1 MKNITLIFTLLL
13 GLVLFSWGS
22 QAATYNY
29 KNYWDQSGWV
39 TGDGKSSFK
48 LLQKENLVLP
58 GVIAASVT
66 VTKNNT
72 ESITTVLS
80 VLKKSTSIEKWS
92 VEKLDGLDLYEAIQK
107 SSGTLYRVVHNKQT
121 NEFSIASVK
130 TRYLL
135 PSYLEAHLWQVELLT
150 HKKASGKKSA
160 FFSLLIPEAAAQV
173 SAYFKNPSVV
183 VSNAINST
191 GSQIQTSLGSIG
203 NRSVSVTGQLDSLA
217 SSANRIAGAGNN
229 MAGSVKDV
237 AGSVNKVGA
246 GLNGLAT
253 SGNNIASGL
262 NNAATAGNNVAASFN
277 NGAKTLDN
285 ALSSKNI
292 ARVSAVAGTVFGL
305 TTALSS
311 MATHFLV
318 NGGYEV
324 LRTFYYEAAGEF
336 KPEEKERR
344 LAKFKSSLETFE
356 KLSPQMMELENK
368 VSVLAMLMN
377 YSAQSTSENIL
388 AMLDADIA
396 KKKQSTTEADAG
408 CADCS
413 AHGAALSL
421 PQLEAMK
428 AVIAQTGLGKSDLA
442 GQGCQLIDELYK
454 NWTSVEYSLSAARRD
469 VIQDMALFN
478 GTVIAGTQSESSF
491 QEQRKQTNTC
501 LKTAESRL
509 SEISRKVKTL
519 DCESDVSQPLCREYQ
534 AFIAMKESCTMSGK
548 THFSESDQADLAES
562 AQKFTSTMSQF
573 RVDLQQMGCENKDGC
588 SAGSFNKVKAQF
600 DTSFSATADKCST
613 SFFAK
618 EVAKTRKAKAA
629 VVKVDTVPAASQ
641 LAAAECKDCA
651 GAKCS
656 GFFGCV
662 IDFFKN
668 PKTGVQ
674 RTNNLVSE
682 NYGS

>member
-1 MKNITLIFTLLL
+1 MKNIISIFTVLL
-13 GLVLFSWGS
+13 GMVLFSWGTE
-22 QAATYNY
+22 AASYNY
-29 KNYWDQSGWV
+29 KNYWDQSVWV

-72 ESITTVLS
+72 ESIATVLS
-80 VLKKSTSIEKWS
+80 VLKKSIGVNNWT
-92 VEKLDGLDLYEAIQK
+92 VEKLDGLDLYEAVQK
-107 SSGTLYRVVHNKQT
+107 KSGTLYRLVHNKQT
-121 NEFSIASVK
+121 NEFSVASVK

-150 HKKASGKKSA
+150 NKKASGRKSA
-160 FFSLLIPEAAAQV
+160 FFSLLLPNAEAQI
-173 SAYFKNPSVV
+173 SAYYKNPTSALTT
-183 VSNAINST
+183 AINST
-191 GSQIQTSLGSIG
+191 GSQIQTSLGNLRNQGSA
-203 NRSVSVTGQLDSLA
+203 VTGQLGNLTGSV
-217 SSANRIAGAGNN
+217 NRIAGAGNN
-229 MAGSVKDV
+229 IASGVTN
-237 AGSVNKVGA
+237 AANA
-246 GLNGLAT
+246 
-253 SGNNIASGL
+253 GNNVASGL
-262 NNAATAGNNVAASFN
+262 NNAATAGNNVANSFN
-277 NGAKTLDN
+277 NGVKTLDS

-305 TTALSS
+305 TTSLSS

-344 LAKFKSSLETFE
+344 LRKFKSSLETFE

-377 YSAQSTSENIL
+377 YSAQSTSENVL
-388 AMLDADIA
+388 AMLDSDIA
-396 KKKQSTTEADAG
+396 KKKQTTTEADAS
-408 CADCS
+408 CAECS
-413 AHGAALSL
+413 AHGAALTL

-428 AVIAQTGLGKSDLA
+428 AVVAQTGFGKTELA
-442 GQGCQLIDELYK
+442 SEGCSLIDKLYR
-454 NWTSVEYSLSAARRD
+454 NWTSIEYSLSSARRD

-478 GTVIAGTQSESSF
+478 GAVIAGTQTDNSF

-501 LKTAESRL
+501 LKTAENRL
-509 SEISRKVKTL
+509 SEISRKVQAL
-519 DCESDVSQPLCREYQ
+519 NCEMDLSQPLCREYQ
-534 AFIAMKESCTMSGK
+534 AFVAMKESCTMSGK

-588 SAGSFNKVKAQF
+588 AAGSLNKVKAQF
-600 DTSFSATADKCST
+600 ETSFSATAEKCSN

-618 EVAKTRKAKAA
+618 EVAKSRPAKAA
-629 VVKVDTVPAASQ
+629 IVK
-641 LAAAECKDCA
+641 AEESPRAVSTLTAQSKSA
-651 GAKCS
+651 GGQCS

-668 PKTGVQ
+668 PKTAVSK
-674 RTNNLVSE
+674 TNLMVSE
-682 NYGS
+682 NYGG